1 MNLSRNHGVPRRIE
15 GHRLRVDHTIKVIH
29 RRSALVRHARV
40 PRHTFVATAR
50 FEPVT
55 TSPTVRLESDAGGY
69 ALGGTSLAGLSDWR
83 ARRDGNTG
91 AKLIGKAL
99 LKRKP
104 VLAIATAVGL
114 LAALLPAVVLAD
126 DQTATQAAGV
136 AADTV
141 WVIVAACLVMFMQA
155 GFAMLE
161 VGFSR
166 MKNVGTVVAKVVT
179 NLSVSSIAY
188 WAVGFGF
195 AFGAGGFFA
204 FIGGSAFFPTFSPG
218 SQMHLPAIDASTVPA
233 SAKWFFEF
241 VFCAVSLAI
250 VWGTMIERTKF
261 IVYILFGVPFAAF
274 IYPLI
279 SHQLFGGGFLMA
291 TLGSQD
297 FAGST
302 VVHLTGATAGL
313 AGLLLLGPRIG
324 KYEKGRPNAIPGHNM
339 PLAQLGVLILW
350 FGWFGFNPGSTLNA
364 TNLHFA
370 DIVVV
375 TNLAAAAGAVAAL
388 ATIYFVTK
396 TMDVGMIGN
405 GAIAALVAITAPS
418 GYVEPWAAVVIGAVA
433 GVIVVGGVLALDKYL
448 DDPVGALPAHGLAGI
463 WGTLSCGLFTVPA
476 LAKFN
481 GVGQGG
487 LFYTGS
493 FHQLG
498 AQAIA
503 VGASFV
509 TVFVLSYSLFWII
522 KKTVGLRVS
531 AREEMDGLDISE
543 HGMWGYPESFMP
555 VPGGV
560 YRPAD
565 MPTVNPHRSAE
576 PVGSPARAGGS
587 PA

>member
-1 MNLSRNHGVPRRIE
+1 MRP
-15 GHRLRVDHTIKVIH
+15 K
-29 RRSALVRHARV
+29 
-40 PRHTFVATAR
+40 
-50 FEPVT
+50 
-55 TSPTVRLESDAGGY
+55 
-69 ALGGTSLAGLSDWR
+69 LGLA
-83 ARRDGNTG
+83 A
-91 AKLIGKAL
+91 
-99 LKRKP
+99 
-104 VLAIATAVGL
+104 AIAFLLGLTPVAAFAADAPKPTTA
-114 LAALLPAVVLAD
+114 D
-126 DQTATQAAGV
+126 I

-141 WVIVAACLVMFMQA
+141 WVVVAAVLVMFMQA

-166 MKNVGTVVAKVVT
+166 MKNVGTVVAKVIT
-179 NLSVSSIAY
+179 NFSVASISY
-188 WAVGFGF
+188 WAMGFAI
-195 AFGAGGFFA
+195 AFGATAPWLFPL
-204 FIGGSAFFPTFSPG
+204 IGGSGFFPTFSPG
-218 SQMHLPAIDASTVPA
+218 SQMNLPAMGGSTAPA
-233 SAKWFFEF
+233 AAKFMFQF

-250 VWGTMIERTKF
+250 VWGTMIERTRF
-261 IVYILFGVPFAAF
+261 IVYILFGIPFAAV

-279 SHQLFGGGFLMA
+279 SHQLFGGGWLQSTVGA
-291 TLGSQD
+291 QD

-324 KYEKGRPNAIPGHNM
+324 KYEKRKKPNAIPGHNM

-370 DIVVV
+370 DVIVV

-388 ATIYFVTK
+388 LTVYLRTK
-396 TMDVGMIGN
+396 ALDVGMVGN

-418 GYVEPWAAVVIGAVA
+418 GYVEPWAALVIGAVA
-433 GVIVVGGVLALDKYL
+433 GVIVVVGVLVIDKYL

-481 GVGQGG
+481 GVGEGG

-498 AQAIA
+498 AQAVA
-503 VGASFV
+503 VVAAFT
-509 TVFVLSYSLFWII
+509 TVFVLSYGLFWII

-531 AREEMDGLDISE
+531 AGEEMEGLDISE
-543 HGMWGYPESFMP
+543 HGMWGYPEAFMP

-560 YRPAD
+560 YRQPD
-565 MPTVNPHRSAE
+565 TPTVNPHPEHAH
-576 PVGSPARAGGS
+576 VPAAQKEAS
-587 PA
+587 

>member
-1 MNLSRNHGVPRRIE
+1 MPKSRIRFENPFRTLGAASWLALTAALIA
-15 GHRLRVDHTIKVIH
+15 
-29 RRSALVRHARV
+29 ALV
-40 PRHTFVATAR
+40 P
-50 FEPVT
+50 
-55 TSPTVRLESDAGGY
+55 
-69 ALGGTSLAGLSDWR
+69 
-83 ARRDGNTG
+83 
-91 AKLIGKAL
+91 
-99 LKRKP
+99 
-104 VLAIATAVGL
+104 
-114 LAALLPAVVLAD
+114 AAALAD
-126 DQTATQAAGV
+126 DPTATQAAGV

-141 WVIVAACLVMFMQA
+141 WVVITACLVMFMQA

-166 MKNVGTVVAKVVT
+166 MKNVGTVVAKVIT

-195 AFGAGGFFA
+195 AFGAGSVFA
-204 FIGGSAFFPTFSPG
+204 FIGGSGFFPTFMPG
-218 SQMHLPAIDASTVPA
+218 SQLNLPAISFSTAPAAS
-233 SAKWFFEF
+233 KWFFEF

-261 IVYILFGVPFAAF
+261 IVYILFGIPFAAI

-279 SHQLFGGGFLMA
+279 SHQLFGGGFLQA
-291 TLGSQD
+291 TLGAQD

-370 DIVVV
+370 DVAVV

-388 ATIYFVTK
+388 VTIYVITK

-418 GYVEPWAAVVIGAVA
+418 GYVEPWAAIVIGLVA
-433 GVIVVGGVLALDKYL
+433 GVIVVVGVLALDKYL

-503 VGASFV
+503 VTASFT
-509 TVFVLSYSLFWII
+509 TVFVLSFALFWII

-560 YRPAD
+560 YRPPD
-565 MPTVNPHRSAE
+565 TPTVNPHLPEAVPGKARVE
-576 PVGSPARAGGS
+576 GSPA
-587 PA
+587 

>member
-1 MNLSRNHGVPRRIE
+1 MDTHSRRR
-15 GHRLRVDHTIKVIH
+15 T
-29 RRSALVRHARV
+29 
-40 PRHTFVATAR
+40 TVAA
-50 FEPVT
+50 
-55 TSPTVRLESDAGGY
+55 SS
-69 ALGGTSLAGLSDWR
+69 
-83 ARRDGNTG
+83 
-91 AKLIGKAL
+91 
-99 LKRKP
+99 
-104 VLAIATAVGL
+104 
-114 LAALLPAVVLAD
+114 AALLALVPMPALAAGPTV
-126 DQTATQAAGV
+126 QQAAV

-141 WVIVAACLVMFMQA
+141 WVIVAACLVLFMQA

-166 MKNVGTVVAKVVT
+166 MKNVGTVVAKVIT

-188 WAVGFGF
+188 WAVGFGL
-195 AFGAGGFFA
+195 AFGGGGIFA
-204 FIGGSAFFPTFSPG
+204 LIGGSAFFPTFSPG
-218 SQMHLPAIDASTVPA
+218 SMLDLPAIAFSNAPA
-233 SAKWFFEF
+233 AAKWFFEF

-250 VWGTMIERTKF
+250 VWGTMLERTKF
-261 IVYILFGVPFAAF
+261 VVYILFGVPFAAF
-274 IYPLI
+274 IYPLV
-279 SHQLFGGGFLMA
+279 SHQLFGGGFLMS

-302 VVHLTGATAGL
+302 VVHLTGATAGF

-324 KYEKGRPNAIPGHNM
+324 KYERGRSNAIPGHNM

-370 DIVVV
+370 DVVVV
-375 TNLAAAAGAVAAL
+375 TNLAAAAGALAAL
-388 ATIYFVTK
+388 ATVYAITK

-418 GYVEPWAAVVIGAVA
+418 GYVEPWAGIVIGAVA
-433 GVIVVGGVLALDKYL
+433 GVIVVVGVLTIDRYL

-476 LAKFN
+476 LARFN

-493 FHQLG
+493 FHQL
-498 AQAIA
+498 AVQAVA
-503 VGASFV
+503 VTASFV
-509 TVFVLSYSLFWII
+509 TVFGLSYGLFWII
-522 KKTVGLRVS
+522 KKTVGLRVTVGD
-531 AREEMDGLDISE
+531 EMEGLDITE

-560 YRPAD
+560 YRQPD
-565 MPTVNPHRSAE
+565 TPTVNPHPQVEHAPTARKEA
-576 PVGSPARAGGS
+576 SPA
-587 PA
+587 

>member
-1 MNLSRNHGVPRRIE
+1 M
-15 GHRLRVDHTIKVIH
+15 
-29 RRSALVRHARV
+29 
-40 PRHTFVATAR
+40 
-50 FEPVT
+50 
-55 TSPTVRLESDAGGY
+55 
-69 ALGGTSLAGLSDWR
+69 
-83 ARRDGNTG
+83 
-91 AKLIGKAL
+91 
-99 LKRKP
+99 KRKP
-104 VLAIATAVGL
+104 VLMIAAGFAL
-114 LAALLPAVVLAD
+114 LAALVPIAVLAD

-141 WVIVAACLVMFMQA
+141 WVIVTGCLVMFMQA

-188 WAVGFGF
+188 WGVGFGL
-195 AFGAGGFFA
+195 AFGAGGAFA
-204 FIGGSAFFPTFSPG
+204 FIGGSGFFPTFSPG
-218 SQMHLPAIDASTVPA
+218 STMDLPAVAASTVPA
-233 SAKWFFEF
+233 AAKFFFEF

-250 VWGTMIERTKF
+250 VWGTMLERTKF
-261 IVYILFGVPFAAF
+261 IVYILFAIPFSGF
-274 IYPLI
+274 IYPMI
-279 SHQLFGGGFLMA
+279 SHWLFGGGWLMA
-291 TLGSQD
+291 LGGQD

-302 VVHLTGATAGL
+302 VVHLTGATAGF

-324 KYEKGRPNAIPGHNM
+324 KYERGGRSNAIPGHNM

-375 TNLAAAAGAVAAL
+375 TNLAAAGGAVAAL
-388 ATIYFVTK
+388 ATIYLITK

-418 GYVEPWAAVVIGAVA
+418 GYVEPWAAIVIGAVA
-433 GVIVVGGVLALDKYL
+433 GVIVVVGVLVIDKYL

-487 LFYTGS
+487 FFYTGS

-503 VGASFV
+503 VTASFLA
-509 TVFVLSYSLFWII
+509 VFVMSYALFWVI

-531 AREEMDGLDISE
+531 TREELEGLDISE

-565 MPTVNPHRSAE
+565 TPTVNPHGSAE
-576 PVGSPARAGGS
+576 RVGGSARSHEGSPA
-587 PA
+587 

>member
-1 MNLSRNHGVPRRIE
+1 MK
-15 GHRLRVDHTIKVIH
+15 HRLALASFLAVVA
-29 RRSALVRHARV
+29 ALVPIA
-40 PRHTFVATAR
+40 
-50 FEPVT
+50 
-55 TSPTVRLESDAGGY
+55 
-69 ALGGTSLAGLSDWR
+69 
-83 ARRDGNTG
+83 
-91 AKLIGKAL
+91 
-99 LKRKP
+99 
-104 VLAIATAVGL
+104 VLA
-114 LAALLPAVVLAD
+114 AD
-126 DQTATQAAGV
+126 DNTASQAAGIG
-136 AADTV
+136 ADTV
-141 WVIVAACLVMFMQA
+141 WVVVAAVLVMFMQA

-166 MKNVGTVVAKVVT
+166 MKNVGTVVAKVIT
-179 NLSVSSIAY
+179 NFSVASISY
-188 WAVGFGF
+188 WAMGFAI
-195 AFGAGGFFA
+195 AFGATAPWLFPL
-204 FIGGSAFFPTFSPG
+204 IGGSGFFPTFSPG
-218 SQMHLPAIDASTVPA
+218 SHMDLPAMAGSNAPA
-233 SAKWFFEF
+233 AAKFMFQF

-261 IVYILFGVPFAAF
+261 IVYILFAIPFAGF

-279 SHQLFGGGFLMA
+279 SHQLFGGGFLQA
-291 TLGSQD
+291 TLGAQD

-324 KYEKGRPNAIPGHNM
+324 KYEKRRKPNAIPGHNM

-370 DIVVV
+370 DVVI
-375 TNLAAAAGAVAAL
+375 TTQMAAAGGALAAL
-388 ATIYFVTK
+388 LTTYAITK
-396 TMDVGMIGN
+396 TLDVGMIGN

-418 GYVEPWAAVVIGAVA
+418 GYVEPWAAILIGAVA
-433 GVIVVGGVLALDKYL
+433 GVIVVGGVLAIDRYL

-498 AQAIA
+498 AQVLA
-503 VGASFV
+503 VTLSFL
-509 TVFVLSYSLFWII
+509 TVFVLSYGLFWLI
-522 KKTVGLRVS
+522 KVTVGLRVS
-531 AREEMDGLDISE
+531 ARDEMDGLDISE

-560 YRPAD
+560 YRPAE
-565 MPTVNPHRSAE
+565 MPTVNPHEGEYVGVPIPKRE
-576 PVGSPARAGGS
+576 GSPA
-587 PA
+587 

>member
-1 MNLSRNHGVPRRIE
+1 MPSAAAELKRSLSKRRRVLAVAGGV
-15 GHRLRVDHTIKVIH
+15 
-29 RRSALVRHARV
+29 ALV
-40 PRHTFVATAR
+40 AT
-50 FEPVT
+50 
-55 TSPTVRLESDAGGY
+55 
-69 ALGGTSLAGLSDWR
+69 
-83 ARRDGNTG
+83 
-91 AKLIGKAL
+91 
-99 LKRKP
+99 
-104 VLAIATAVGL
+104 IAPIA
-114 LAALLPAVVLAD
+114 VLAD
-126 DQTATQAAGV
+126 DNTATQAAGV

-141 WVIVAACLVMFMQA
+141 WVIVAACFVMFMQA

-166 MKNVGTVVAKVVT
+166 MKNVGAVVAKVVT

-195 AFGAGGFFA
+195 AFGAGGIFA
-204 FIGGSAFFPTFSPG
+204 FIGGSGFFPTFSPG
-218 SQMHLPAIDASTVPA
+218 SQLNLPAIASSTAPA
-233 SAKWFFEF
+233 AAKWFFEF

-250 VWGTMIERTKF
+250 VWGTMLERTKF

-324 KYEKGRPNAIPGHNM
+324 KYERGRSNAIPGHNM

-370 DIVVV
+370 DVVVV
-375 TNLAAAAGAVAAL
+375 TNLAAAGGAVAAM
-388 ATIYFVTK
+388 ATVYFITR
-396 TMDVGMIGN
+396 TTDVGMIGN

-418 GYVEPWAAVVIGAVA
+418 GYVEPWAGIVIGLVA
-433 GVIVVGGVLALDKYL
+433 GVIVVVGVLAIDKYL

-476 LAKFN
+476 LARFN

-503 VGASFV
+503 VTASFI
-509 TVFVLSYSLFWII
+509 TVFVLSYGLFWII

-531 AREEMDGLDISE
+531 AVEEMEGLDISE

-560 YRPAD
+560 YRQPD
-565 MPTVNPHRSAE
+565 TPTVNPHQAPE
-576 PVGSPARAGGS
+576 HAGGAHKEAA